1 MGYAKDGIQD
11 ALGKDKPNSMKKA
24 YLIVIIQ
31 TSRK

>member
-1 MGYAKDGIQD
+1 MGYAKDDTQD
-11 ALGKDKPNSMKKA
+11 ALGKDKPTSMKDA